1 MNSNTQEK
9 IRISRQKKGLRSLS
23 KKENFKSEIK
33 SMIDNL
39 QEKHFIKTNKQK
51 VLDFMLTSDGSW
63 RMKNARKLFSKY
75 LKDNI

>member
-1 MNSNTQEK
+1 
-9 IRISRQKKGLRSLS
+9 
-23 KKENFKSEIK
+23 
-33 SMIDNL
+33 MIENL

-63 RMKNARKLFSKY
+63 RVKNARKLFSKY